1 MIQVWLSNNVICDD
15 KFLFLQKVFFFFFF
29 LNFADNNAAL
39 IFEGVYWSGF
49 LSVIFFIWIL
59 LPTLYIVLIILTE
72 CHLTK

>member
-15 KFLFLQKVFFFFFF
+15 KFLFLQKVFFCFFF

-49 LSVIFFIWIL
+49 LSVIFFI
-59 LPTLYIVLIILTE
+59 
-72 CHLTK
+72 

>member
-15 KFLFLQKVFFFFFF
+15 KFLFLQKVFFFFF

-49 LSVIFFIWIL
+49 LSVIFFI
-59 LPTLYIVLIILTE
+59 
-72 CHLTK
+72 

>member
-15 KFLFLQKVFFFFFF
+15 KFLFLQKVVFF

-49 LSVIFFIWIL
+49 LSVIFFI
-59 LPTLYIVLIILTE
+59 
-72 CHLTK
+72 